1 MRHDSTTIMNILILG
16 AGEIGFY
23 MAQQLSSQE
32 HNICIID
39 TDESVAAEVNEK
51 LDARVVEG
59 NGSSVTTLEEAGVAD
74 CDVFLGLSSSDNTNL
89 VSASLAKSLGA
100 KRAIARV
107 HSDVQKDQW
116 MFDFR
121 AHFNIDYLFS
131 SERLA
136 AVELAKY
143 IRNPDCLIVEEV
155 ARGRIEIQQMPIY
168 SKSSAIGKSLIG
180 LNLPPRVRVG
190 AIQRAGHAIVPNGAE
205 VLCSEDVVTLFG
217 NPRTLQEVAPIFRG
231 PSSSEIRVVIF
242 GGGEYGIA
250 LAQMLDGGRFRTRII
265 EKDAKRCAYLAS
277 VLQRTTV
284 IHGDATSLRQLKEE
298 QVGEADF
305 FVGATI
311 DDEDNVMTCL
321 QAKDLGVKH
330 CVTLIHRADYAD
342 AITRAGS
349 KLGIV
354 GAVSP
359 RVATS
364 KDLMRFVTDQ
374 EFSTLIHLEGG
385 VDVIE
390 FILTEESPMAGKSIC
405 DVTWPKGS
413 GLVSLT
419 HGSQAIVP
427 TGMDVLHVGD
437 SVVAMVSIDSLRD
450 FRKLIR

>member
-1 MRHDSTTIMNILILG
+1 MNILILG

-23 MAQQLSSQE
+23 MAGQLSSQQ
-32 HNICIID
+32 HNITVIES
-39 TDESVAAEVNEK
+39 DESVAAEVNEK
-51 LDARVVEG
+51 LDVRVIEG
-59 NGSSVTTLEEAGVAD
+59 NGASVTMLEEAGVAD

-107 HSDVQKDQW
+107 HSDVHKDQW
-116 MFDFR
+116 LFDFR

-143 IRNPDCLIVEEV
+143 VRNPDCLIVEEV
-155 ARGRIEIQQMPIY
+155 ARGRIEIQQMPVF
-168 SKSSAIGKSLIG
+168 SKSDAIGKSLSA
-180 LNLPPRVRVG
+180 LNLPQRVRVG
-190 AIQRAGHAIVPNGAE
+190 LIQRNGRSIVPDGAD
-205 VLCSEDVVTLFG
+205 VLCAEDVVTLFG
-217 NPRTLQEVAPIFRG
+217 SPRTLQTVAPTFRG
-231 PSSSEIRVVIF
+231 PVNVEVSVVIF
-242 GGGEYGIA
+242 GGGEYGLA

-277 VLQRTTV
+277 VLQRAAV

-305 FVGATI
+305 FVGATR

-364 KDLMRFVTDQ
+364 RDLMRFVTDE
-374 EFSTLIHLEGG
+374 EFSTLVRLSGG
-385 VDVIE
+385 IDVIE
-390 FILTEESPMAGKSIC
+390 FAVSEPGALAGKSIRS
-405 DVTWPKGS
+405 VEWPKGS

-419 HGSQAIVP
+419 HGSRAGVP
-427 TGMDVLHVGD
+427 IGEDILHAGD
-437 SVVAMVSIDSLRD
+437 TLVAMVLEDSLPA
-450 FRKLIR
+450 FRKLIGRR

>member
-1 MRHDSTTIMNILILG
+1 MNILILG

-23 MAQQLSSQE
+23 MARQLSSQE

-89 VSASLAKSLGA
+89 VAASLAKSLGA

-116 MFDFR
+116 LFDFR
-121 AHFNIDYLFS
+121 AHFNVDYLFS

-155 ARGRIEIQQMPIY
+155 ARGRIEIQQMPIF
-168 SKSSAIGKSLIG
+168 SKSSAIGKNLRSLK
-180 LNLPPRVRVG
+180 LPLRVRVG
-190 AIQRAGHAIVPNGAE
+190 AIQRNGRTLVPDGGE
-205 VLCSEDVVTLFG
+205 VLCADDVVTLFG
-217 NPRTLQEVAPIFRG
+217 SPRTLQEVAPIFRG
-231 PSSSEIRVVIF
+231 PSNHEIRVVIF

-265 EKDAKRCAYLAS
+265 EKSAKRCAYLAS

-298 QVGEADF
+298 QVGDADF
-305 FVGATI
+305 FVGATT

-364 KDLMRFVTDQ
+364 KDLMRFVTDD
-374 EFSTLIHLEGG
+374 EFNTLIQLQGG

-390 FILTEESPMAGKSIC
+390 FTISAGSPLTDKHIRE
-405 DVTWPKGS
+405 VTWPKGS

-419 HGSQAIVP
+419 HGSQASVP
-427 TGMDVLHVGD
+427 TGDDILQAGD
-437 SVVAMVSIDSLRD
+437 SIVAMVAGDSLKD
-450 FRKLIR
+450 FRRLIR

>member
-1 MRHDSTTIMNILILG
+1 MNVIILG

-32 HNICIID
+32 HNICII
-39 TDESVAAEVNEK
+39 ESDGAVAEEVNEK

-59 NGSSVTTLEEAGVAD
+59 NGSSVTTLEEAGVSD

-89 VSASLAKSLGA
+89 VAASLAKSLGA
-100 KRAIARV
+100 KRSIARV
-107 HSDVQKDQW
+107 HSEVQKDQW
-116 MFDFR
+116 LFDFR
-121 AHFNIDYLFS
+121 AHFNVDYLFS

-155 ARGRIEIQQMPIY
+155 ARGRIEIQQMPVFDQ
-168 SKSSAIGKSLIG
+168 SSAIGKNLRS

-190 AIQRAGHAIVPNGAE
+190 SIQRGGKALVPGGEEFLCAGDI
-205 VLCSEDVVTLFG
+205 VTLFG
-217 NPRTLQEVAPIFRG
+217 SPRTLQEVAPIFRG
-231 PSSSEIRVVIF
+231 PSNQEVRVVIF

-265 EKDAKRCAYLAS
+265 EKNAKRCAYLAS

-305 FVGATI
+305 FVGATH

-364 KDLMRFVTDQ
+364 KDLMRFVTDD
-374 EFSTLIHLEGG
+374 EFNTLIRLRGD

-390 FILTEESPMAGKSIC
+390 FIIAEGSPVAGKHIH

-419 HGSQAIVP
+419 HGSQATVP
-427 TGMDVLHVGD
+427 KGDDILNVGD
-437 SVVAMVSIDSLRD
+437 SVVAMVAKDSIPT

>member
-1 MRHDSTTIMNILILG
+1 MNILILG

-23 MAQQLSSQE
+23 MAGQLSSQQ
-32 HNICIID
+32 HNITVIES
-39 TDESVAAEVNEK
+39 DEKVASEVNEK
-51 LDARVVEG
+51 LDVRVIEG
-59 NGSSVTTLEEAGVAD
+59 NGASITILEEAGVAE
-74 CDVFLGLSSSDNTNL
+74 CDVFLGLSSGDNTNL
-89 VSASLAKSLGA
+89 VSASVAKSLGA

-107 HSDVQKDQW
+107 HSDVHKDQW

-121 AHFNIDYLFS
+121 AHFGIDYLFS

-155 ARGRIEIQQMPIY
+155 ARGRIEIQQMPVF
-168 SKSSAIGKSLIG
+168 SNSDAIGKSLHAIP
-180 LNLPPRVRVG
+180 LPQRVRVG
-190 AIQRAGHAIVPNGAE
+190 LIQRRGEALIPDGAE
-205 VLCSEDVVTLFG
+205 ILRADDVVTLFG
-217 NPRTLQEVAPIFRG
+217 SPRTLQSIAPMFRG
-231 PSSSEIRVVIF
+231 PTGAETRVVIF
-242 GGGEYGIA
+242 GGGEYGLA
-250 LAQMLDGGRFRTRII
+250 LAQMLDGGRFRTRIF
-265 EKDAKRCAYLAS
+265 EKDAKRCEFLAS

-298 QVGEADF
+298 QVGDADF
-305 FVGATI
+305 FVGATS

-321 QAKDLGVKH
+321 QAKDLGVKQ

-364 KDLMRFVTDQ
+364 KDLMRFVTDE
-374 EFSTLIHLEGG
+374 EFSTLIRLQGG
-385 VDVIE
+385 IDVIE
-390 FILTEESPMAGKSIC
+390 FVIREGSALAEKRIRE
-405 DVTWPKGS
+405 VRWPKGS

-419 HGSQAIVP
+419 HGSQAMVP
-427 TGMDVLHVGD
+427 IGGDLLHAGD
-437 SVVAMVSIDSLRD
+437 SVVAIVLRQSLPA
-450 FRKLIR
+450 FRKLIGDHAR

>member
-1 MRHDSTTIMNILILG
+1 MNIIILG

-89 VSASLAKSLGA
+89 VAASLAKSLGA
-100 KRAIARV
+100 KRSIARV

-116 MFDFR
+116 LFDFR
-121 AHFNIDYLFS
+121 AHFNVDYLFS

-155 ARGRIEIQQMPIY
+155 ARGRIEIQQMPII
-168 SKSSAIGKSLIG
+168 SQSEAIGKTLRS

-190 AIQRAGHAIVPNGAE
+190 SIQRGGRAIVPDGAE
-205 VLCSEDVVTLFG
+205 ILCADDIVTLFG
-217 NPRTLQEVAPIFRG
+217 SPRTLQEVASIFRG
-231 PSSSEIRVVIF
+231 QSNNELRVVIF

-250 LAQMLDGGRFRTRII
+250 LAQMLDGGRFRTRIF
-265 EKDAKRCAYLAS
+265 EKSAKRCAYLAS

-284 IHGDATSLRQLKEE
+284 IHADATSLRQLKEE
-298 QVGEADF
+298 QVGDADF
-305 FVGATI
+305 FVGATL

-321 QAKDLGVKH
+321 QANDLGVKH

-342 AITRAGS
+342 AITRVGN

-364 KDLMRFVTDQ
+364 KDLMRFVTDD
-374 EFSTLIHLEGG
+374 EFSTLIRLQGG

-390 FILTEESPMAGKSIC
+390 FIVAADSPLAGKVIH
-405 DVTWPKGS
+405 DVTWPKDS

-419 HGSQAIVP
+419 HGSQAAVP
-427 TGMDVLHVGD
+427 KGDDTIQAGD
-437 SVVAMVSIDSLRD
+437 SVVAMVGKDSIQA
-450 FRKLIR
+450 FRKLIRQ